1 MQDNNISIDSMDKTN
16 NMSENIEDVTQEIV
30 EAISFN
36 DNKKSELTNKRID
49 FNMKTLKRIET
60 MIPVYSD
67 MLPSN
72 ASKNDI
78 MALVIAKGIDAL
90 FEGDFKR
97 KIDEL

>member
-1 MQDNNISIDSMDKTN
+1 MQDNVPNENNNSNNSPINEEVDISIIDAVNFDTKEKS
-16 NMSENIEDVTQEIV
+16 
-30 EAISFN
+30 
-36 DNKKSELTNKRID
+36 DNTNKRID
-49 FNMKTLKRIET
+49 FNSRTLKRIET

-67 MLPSN
+67 SLPSN
-72 ASKNDI
+72 ASKNDV